1 MRITDIREC
10 TIPISRY
17 ADPAL
22 PSGGLTTSLVEIVT
36 DVIIGG
42 SPVIGR
48 GYASVGRYAQGGLLR
63 ERFIPRLLRAD
74 PADLRGYEGDDLDP
88 FRAWDVIMAG
98 EKPGGHGERCVA
110 VGVLD
115 VALWDIAAK
124 IARQPLYTLLT
135 KRVYHDTLLPDR
147 VKVYAGGGYPYP
159 DNDTGQLA
167 DEMRRIA
174 DLGFTNA
181 KMKIG
186 NPDIAV
192 DLKRIEAAAKALGTP
207 AQLAVDAMNVYRRAD
222 ARVAATALA
231 PMNLWWFED
240 VCDPHDF
247 VTQSAI
253 ASLYPGPMGAGEP
266 LFSEGEALL
275 LDAHGGLRRDRD
287 VLLFDP
293 VHCYGASGY
302 VDIVHALTRRGEGWP
317 RASFWPHGGHLFSL
331 HLVAA
336 LGLGGAEV
344 TPFAFHPFSTL
355 SKSLPIED
363 GFVRLPQSPGIGF
376 ELNDDI
382 MRAFKTAFA

>member
-1 MRITDIREC
+1 MRITEIREH

-22 PSGGLTTSLVEIVT
+22 PPGGLTTSLVEIVT
-36 DVIIGG
+36 DVVIDG

-74 PADLRGYEGDDLDP
+74 PPDLRGYEDDDLDP
-88 FRAWDVIMAG
+88 FCAWEVMMTG

-115 VALWDIAAK
+115 MALWDVAAK
-124 IARQPLYTLLT
+124 IARQPLHALLA
-135 KRVYHDTLLPDR
+135 KKLNRGPLLPER
-147 VKVYAGGGYPYP
+147 IKVYAGGGYPYP

-167 DEMRRIA
+167 DEMRRIV
-174 DLGFTNA
+174 DLGFTHA

-192 DLKRIEAAAKALGTP
+192 DLKRIEAAAKALGTS
-207 AQLAVDAMNVYRRAD
+207 ARLAVDAMNVYRRAD

-231 PMNLWWFED
+231 PMDLWWFED
-240 VCDPHDF
+240 VCNPHDF
-247 VTQSAI
+247 VVQSAV
-253 ASLYPGPMGAGEP
+253 ASLYPGPLGAGEP
-266 LFSEGEALL
+266 LFSEEEALL

-293 VHCYGASGY
+293 VHCYGVSGY
-302 VDIVHALTRRGEGWP
+302 VDIVHALSRRGEGWP
-317 RASFWPHGGHLFSL
+317 RSSFWPHGGHLFSL
-331 HLVAA
+331 HLVAV

-355 SKSLPIED
+355 AKSLPIED